1 MLMVSKLKLCKS
13 MIDLM
18 PSESQFHRL
27 ACMWCMRISF
37 QSEERETQNVFKE
50 VKFHKARDNAQ
61 QCIIDLL
68 AEIKS
73 VDVQEE
79 KLEKER
85 SERERKLKQKQKAKD
100 KVRSEKE
107 KLAAEKEAAEREAR
121 ERTEEQQRQQEEQSL
136 AARYILAHF
145 KLVHCL
151 FLVAVLIL

>member
-1 MLMVSKLKLCKS
+1 MHKSVS
-13 MIDLM
+13 
-18 PSESQFHRL
+18 L
-27 ACMWCMRISF
+27 AC
-37 QSEERETQNVFKE
+37 
-50 VKFHKARDNAQ
+50 
-61 QCIIDLL
+61 LL
-68 AEIKS
+68 RPDF

-136 AARYILAHF
+136 AARYILPHF
-145 KLVHCL
+145 NLTPLSVFGCCAYSMTTPWSL
-151 FLVAVLIL
+151 SNLLCMSILPCRDWST